1 MPNYW
6 NQKDIPHLGWRLV
19 TVLDVREDGQS
30 EDDTNYESCMMCG
43 QERIRYVHIVEHDN
57 VAEEFRVGC
66 TCASKMTNDYI
77 NPEKRERALRN
88 RAQRKTTWLNKE
100 WAISK
105 KGNHYMKIKDR
116 LFTLYQR
123 SDGKYVIYTEPK
135 IRTIF
140 KSFYDAKI
148 AIFDLLD
155 EM

>member
-1 MPNYW
+1 
-6 NQKDIPHLGWRLV
+6 
-19 TVLDVREDGQS
+19 
-30 EDDTNYESCMMCG
+30 
-43 QERIRYVHIVEHDN
+43 
-57 VAEEFRVGC
+57 
-66 TCASKMTNDYI
+66 
-77 NPEKRERALRN
+77 
-88 RAQRKTTWLNKE
+88 
-100 WAISK
+100 
-105 KGNHYMKIKDR
+105 MKIKDR

>member
-1 MPNYW
+1 MIILI
-6 NQKDIPHLGWRLV
+6 QKKEN
-19 TVLDVREDGQS
+19 VRYAIE
-30 EDDTNYESCMMCG
+30 
-43 QERIRYVHIVEHDN
+43 
-57 VAEEFRVGC
+57 
-66 TCASKMTNDYI
+66 
-77 NPEKRERALRN
+77 P
-88 RAQRKTTWLNKE
+88 WLNKE

-105 KGNHYMKIKDR
+105 KGNPYMKIKDR